1 MINTI
6 LEPENIFIEVE
17 IDQAEKEYAVR
28 EISRLCSE
36 KTGIKSEV
44 LYKNFMDREAL
55 DSTGFGNGVA
65 IPHAK
70 VKNLKKPM
78 IGIIK
83 FSKPIEWDA
92 IDGNP
97 VNVVIPLIMPAEDEN
112 NLHLKIISSF
122 ARKLAHK
129 EFIEKLNT
137 EMDTMKLYKY
147 IIKEVGE

>member
-1 MINTI
+1 MIKAI

-17 IDQAEKEYAVR
+17 VDKAEKEYAIKEV
-28 EISRLCSE
+28 SRLCSE
-36 KTGIKSEV
+36 KTGINSEI
-44 LYKNFMDREAL
+44 LYKSFMDREAL

-70 VKNLKKPM
+70 ILNLKNPM
-78 IGIIK
+78 IGIVK
-83 FSKPIEWDA
+83 FSKSIEWDA

-97 VNVVIPLIMPAEDEN
+97 VNVIIPLVMPAKDEN

-129 EFIEKLNT
+129 EFIERLNT
-137 EMDTMKLYKY
+137 EMDTMKLYNY
-147 IIKEVGE
+147 IIQEVGE

>member
-1 MINTI
+1 MIRTI
-6 LEPENIFIEVE
+6 LEPEDIFIEVE
-17 IDQAEKEYAVR
+17 INQAEKECAIKK
-28 EISRLCSE
+28 ISRLYSG
-36 KTGIKSEV
+36 KTGINSEV
-44 LYKNFMDREAL
+44 LYKKFMDREAL

-70 VKNLKKPM
+70 IVNLKKPM
-78 IGIIK
+78 IGIVK
-83 FSKPIEWDA
+83 FSKLIEWDA
-92 IDGNP
+92 IDGNL

-137 EMDTMKLYKY
+137 EMDIMKIYNY
-147 IIKEVGE
+147 IIQEMGE